1 MRTLHVEP
9 GQPEAVA
16 AVHAE
21 LDRML
26 AEGRSVVV
34 TLAEAG
40 EWMTAADAAQR
51 LGCTRQ
57 DLEWLIRVGEVEARL
72 LGDPRCWQVSVSSV
86 VDLEARRESAHR
98 RVLAFEEVATQL
110 RAS

>member
-1 MRTLHVEP
+1 MWTLHVEP

-21 LDRML
+21 LDRLL
-26 AEGRSVVV
+26 AEGRNLVV
-34 TLAEAG
+34 TLAEDG
-40 EWMTAADAAQR
+40 SWLTAADAAQR

-57 DLEWLIRVGEVEARL
+57 ELEWLIRVGEVEARL
-72 LGDPRCWQVSVSSV
+72 LGDPRCWQVSLSSI
-86 VDLEARRESAHR
+86 VDLEARSESAHR
-98 RVLAFEEVATQL
+98 RVLAFEHLATQL